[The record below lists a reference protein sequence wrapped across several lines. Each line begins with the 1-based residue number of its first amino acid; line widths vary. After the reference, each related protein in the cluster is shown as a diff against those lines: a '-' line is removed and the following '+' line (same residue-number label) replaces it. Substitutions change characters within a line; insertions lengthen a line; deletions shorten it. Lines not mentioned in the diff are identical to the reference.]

1 MRSVPVALVLAA
13 TAVSADVQI
22 VWKHAKASSQTALSV
37 YDGSTL
43 LAQSCSSF
51 ISDAPS
57 SIDFTDVD
65 ENGFGNFTVGANKY
79 LVHSKA
85 KYSGGPICTKKFSA
99 EATVVECSGLSWEPN
114 KAKVEDNCH
123 DKDEA
128 KGALRLLSSKGSASG
143 FAKRE
148 ANPINDPPACSVLT
162 RTSLVGDGDP
172 HQNYFHKQLSEV
184 VNCGTAQSC
193 SVGNSQSVSYTIGWT
208 ATLTPVSWISGGFS
222 VSESWNT
229 GNTYTCTGS
238 AGEDVC
244 VWYNTAHTAYTVQ
257 NKERDSCA
265 VGGGWDSTGDPFVMY
280 SPNESNRG
288 GGYYCVIGTCRAQ
301 GDNYWDYSG
310 RAGGP

>member
-1 MRSVPVALVLAA
+1 MRSLPIKLALAA

-65 ENGFGNFTVGANKY
+65 ENGFGT
-79 LVHSKA
+79 
-85 KYSGGPICTKKFSA
+85 
-99 EATVVECSGLSWEPN
+99 TVVECSGLDWKPN
-114 KAKVEDNCH
+114 KAKIEDNCH

-128 KGALRLLSSKGSASG
+128 KGALRLLNSKGSASG

-162 RTSLVGDGDP
+162 STSLVGDGDP

-184 VNCGTAQSC
+184 VNCGTAQSS
-193 SVGNSQSVSYTIGWT
+193 SVGNSQSVSYNIGWA
-208 ATLTPVSWISGGFS
+208 ATLTPVSWISGGFP

-265 VGGGWDSTGDPFVMY
+265 VGGGWDSAGDPFVMY

-310 RAGGP
+310 RTGGP

>member
-1 MRSVPVALVLAA
+1 MRSVPVVLALAA

-85 KYSGGPICTKKFSA
+85 KYSGGPICTKKFST
-99 EATVVECSGLSWEPN
+99 EATVVFTDL
-114 KAKVEDNCH
+114 D
-123 DKDEA
+123 
-128 KGALRLLSSKGSASG
+128 GS
-143 FAKRE
+143 
-148 ANPINDPPACSVLT
+148 
-162 RTSLVGDGDP
+162 GDP
-172 HQNYFHKQLSEV
+172 DQNYFHKQLSEV

-288 GGYYCVIGTCRAQ
+288 GGYYRVIGTCRAQ

>member
-1 MRSVPVALVLAA
+1 MRSLPVALALTA

-85 KYSGGPICTKKFSA
+85 KHSGGPICTKKFSA
-99 EATVVECSGLSWEPN
+99 QATVVECSGLDWKPN
-114 KAKVEDNCH
+114 KAKIEDNCH

-128 KGALRLLSSKGSASG
+128 KGALRFLSSKGSASG

-162 RTSLVGDGDP
+162 RTSLVGDG
-172 HQNYFHKQLSEV
+172 KLSLL
-184 VNCGTAQSC
+184 N
-193 SVGNSQSVSYTIGWT
+193 
-208 ATLTPVSWISGGFS
+208 
-222 VSESWNT
+222 
-229 GNTYTCTGS
+229 
-238 AGEDVC
+238 
-244 VWYNTAHTAYTVQ
+244 
-257 NKERDSCA
+257 
-265 VGGGWDSTGDPFVMY
+265 M
-280 SPNESNRG
+280 
-288 GGYYCVIGTCRAQ
+288 VIRELV
-301 GDNYWDYSG
+301 Y
-310 RAGGP
+310 

>member
-1 MRSVPVALVLAA
+1 MRSFPVALALAA

-65 ENGFGNFTVGANKY
+65 ENGFGNFTVGAKKY

-99 EATVVECSGLSWEPN
+99 QATVVVCSGLDWKPT
-114 KAKVEDNCH
+114 KAKIEDNCH
-123 DKDEA
+123 NKDEA
-128 KGALRLLSSKGSASG
+128 KGALRFLSSKAPASG

-148 ANPINDPPACSVLT
+148 ANPINDPPACSILT
-162 RTSLVGDGDP
+162 GTSLVGDGDP

-193 SVGNSQSVSYTIGWT
+193 SVGNSQSISYTIGWT

-222 VSESWNT
+222 VSESWST

-257 NKERDSCA
+257 NRERDSCD
-265 VGGGWDSTGDPFVMY
+265 VGGGWESTGDPFVMY